1 MEWVKDFGIS
11 LFKETFVLVSVYVAL
26 GCIFQKKGFENTL
39 SAVLKSAIALILI
52 SVGGSVIG
60 EALASLTYLCQRS
73 FGVIGII
80 SNNERLAAYSEIKFG
95 HVIYSMM
102 IVGMLVNL
110 LMAKKT
116 RFKYI
121 FLTGHQIL
129 YMSCV
134 LTIILRYFQ
143 MRNIFVIGLGGILLG
158 IMMSTFPAL
167 IQPYTVEIT
176 KKNNVAVG
184 HFSSLG
190 FYLCANIGCLFKKK
204 EDTMRKKRRISILL
218 ADNMLATAL
227 SMVILFFLASL
238 IAGKAYVEDVTNT
251 HYLIFAIKQGL
262 YFAVGVYIILAGV
275 RMFIQEIMPAFKGIA
290 DKVVPDAIP
299 ALDCSI
305 LFPYKPNIIVLGFI
319 GSMLGGILAMII
331 IGQTSLYVIIPSS
344 TICFFSGSAAGLYGN
359 VNGGKKG
366 ALVSSIL
373 FGLAIGTLPLVLQP
387 EMKSLG
393 FYKVAM
399 GEFDFTIVGVIIK
412 HIFSIFL

>member
-1 MEWVKDFGIS
+1 MEWMKDFGVS
-11 LFKETFVLVSVYVAL
+11 LFKETFVLVSIYVAL
-26 GCIFQKKGFENTL
+26 GCIFQKKGLEKTL
-39 SAVLKSAIALILI
+39 SAVFKSAIAVVLI

-95 HVIYSMM
+95 HVIYSLM
-102 IVGMLVNL
+102 IVGMIVNL

-134 LTIILRYFQ
+134 LTIVLSYFN
-143 MRNIFVIGLGGILLG
+143 MANIFVIGLGGILLG
-158 IMMSTFPAL
+158 VMMSTFPAL
-167 IQPYTVEIT
+167 IQPYTVQIT
-176 KKNNVAVG
+176 KKDNVAVG

-190 FYLCANIGCLFKKK
+190 FYLCAKIGYLFRKK
-204 EDTMRKKRRISILL
+204 EDTIKNKKGLNSLL
-218 ADNMLATAL
+218 VDNMITTAV

-238 IAGKAYVEDVTNT
+238 IAGKAYVEDVTNV

-262 YFAVGVYIILAGV
+262 YFAAGVYIILAGV
-275 RMFIQEIMPAFKGIA
+275 RMLIQEIMPAFKGIA

-299 ALDCSI
+299 ALDCSV
-305 LFPYKPNIIVLGFI
+305 LFPYKPNIIVLGFL
-319 GSMLGGILAMII
+319 GSMIGGILSMII
-331 IGQTSLYVIIPSS
+331 VGQLSLYVIIPSS

-359 VNGGKKG
+359 VKGGKKG
-366 ALVSSIL
+366 ALVSAIL
-373 FGLAIGTLPLVLQP
+373 FGAAIGILPLVLQS

-412 HIFSIFL
+412 QIFSIFL